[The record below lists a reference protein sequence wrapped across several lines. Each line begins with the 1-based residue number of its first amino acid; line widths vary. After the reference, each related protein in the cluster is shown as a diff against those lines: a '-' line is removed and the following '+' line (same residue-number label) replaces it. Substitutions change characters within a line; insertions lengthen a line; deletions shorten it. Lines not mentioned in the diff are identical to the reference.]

1 MSRPLTNTEL
11 IQQLLELRQPHA
23 VVEVQL
29 EIDDTTN
36 GCCHDCGGLTRE
48 HNSHAAKVR
57 VVGVRSTL
65 GKVVLE
71 VVE

>member
-23 VVEVQL
+23 LVEVQGHVVC
-29 EIDDTTN
+29 DDQHESYN
-36 GCCHDCGGLTRE
+36 DV
-48 HNSHAAKVR
+48 AVR
-57 VVGVRSTL
+57 MQVVGVRSAL
-65 GKVVLE
+65 NKVVLE